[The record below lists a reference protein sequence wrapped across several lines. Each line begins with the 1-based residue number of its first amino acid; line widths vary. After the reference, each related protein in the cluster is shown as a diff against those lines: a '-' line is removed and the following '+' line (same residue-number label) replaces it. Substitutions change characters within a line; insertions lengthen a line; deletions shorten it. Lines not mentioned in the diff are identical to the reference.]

1 MSRRQTIFKIILTAA
16 KGYRHLAKQCDVVF
30 ECGLRQKGW
39 IIYINKQTY
48 DEIFQKYTNRK
59 TTTTNMY
66 KYCIKSTCPGK
77 RVVFKW
83 VLCSGEELCELVVFH
98 PKVPDMNS
106 NYEVSALSLVRQAQ
120 INGFKN
126 IQACGDVFLQEHTIL
141 ELVTPQN
148 GYFYNC
154 FTGEY
159 VVKDQYQPN
168 VQCLEQLSNPSK
180 GNSPDPMAIDTSY
193 SHESDWQQMY
203 LDLLVMFSDV
213 QEENELLKSERKIWL
228 LNQQQ
233 MQNSVLASEY

>member
-1 MSRRQTIFKIILTAA
+1 
-16 KGYRHLAKQCDVVF
+16 
-30 ECGLRQKGW
+30 
-39 IIYINKQTY
+39 
-48 DEIFQKYTNRK
+48 
-59 TTTTNMY
+59 MY

-233 MQNSVLASEY
+233 MQN